1 MTAGYGRG
9 VVHDTGPKNP
19 LSVPARDH
27 GHADKQLST
36 APNCC
41 TAVFVALLTGSLSQI
56 HTMVLFN
63 LAHRIYVCVGGINVN
78 VNVTD
83 LSMC

>member
-1 MTAGYGRG
+1 MTLGLKT
-9 VVHDTGPKNP
+9 HCQCQLETMDT
-19 LSVPARDH
+19 
-27 GHADKQLST
+27 QIST